1 MKNIP
6 SKKYAISLY
15 ESIKN
20 VEEDKISDILKSFV
34 RILIKNKDVNKVSKI
49 IKAFRDHYNEEENNL
64 EITVTTANKI
74 DQDIIELIKKKLN
87 VSLNKEIEIKTE
99 TDEKLIGGMILRYH
113 DTIIDGSVKKRIE
126 LLAETFK

>member
-1 MKNIP
+1 MKNIS

-20 VEEDKISDILKSFV
+20 VDENKISNILKSFV
-34 RILIKNKDVNKVSKI
+34 GILIKNKDINKVGKI
-49 IKAFRDHYNEEENNL
+49 IKAFKEYYNEQENNL
-64 EITVTTANKI
+64 EITVTTANQI
-74 DQDIIELIKKKLN
+74 DQDVMELIKKKLN
-87 VSLNKEIEIKTE
+87 GSLNKEIEIRTE
-99 TDEKLIGGMILRYH
+99 TNGELIGGMVMKYN